1 MTQVAASV
9 AEHDQESSFPPRN
22 QRREDSQII
31 AHYRRVSLESVQR
44 LLIVFRAS
52 KLGGS
57 VAGLIEN
64 SGQSSSRTKCPP
76 LFLRGHTL
84 LTSSNGYAAFMCN
97 FMSNSSRRAVSQIAT
112 TAGCLSF
119 LSAEMA

>member
-22 QRREDSQII
+22 QRREDSRII
-31 AHYRRVSLESVQR
+31 AHYRRVSPESVQQF
-44 LLIVFRAS
+44 LIVFRAS

-64 SGQSSSRTKCPP
+64 IGQSPSRAKCSP
-76 LFLRGHTL
+76 LFFRRHALPT
-84 LTSSNGYAAFMCN
+84 TSNGYAAFMFN
-97 FMSNSSRRAVSQIAT
+97 FMSKSSRRAVSQIAT